1 MNQLSHP
8 LQSWI
13 PYKIDIKDDQA
24 FCRWLNTFNKPF
36 VEPFFDETIGRCRAL
51 DPHVSDFASVSDLV
65 VLKDWATDLNSVK
78 PTAFIFHISRC
89 GSTLVS
95 QLLGMNECNVS
106 LAEVPFF
113 DDILRLHFN
122 KAEFDKTK
130 TGQLFTDAVKFYG
143 QKRSGKETGLFIK
156 ADSWHIFFYEQI
168 RELYPDVPFVFLY
181 RKPDEVLNSHQKRRG
196 MQAVPGLIEPE
207 LFGFSREETLQ
218 MNQDIYTAKMIES
231 YFSKYLEIVEK
242 DKLSIFLNYNIGIL
256 PMIEQIA
263 SFIKLEISD
272 AEFSAMAVR
281 SQYHSKY
288 PDTTFSEKQV
298 SIADEYLDTAF
309 SLYKKLVEIAG

>member
-1 MNQLSHP
+1 MTQFLHP

-13 PYKIDIKDDQA
+13 PYKIDIKDDQI
-24 FCRWLNTFNKPF
+24 FCKWLNTFNKPF

-51 DPHVSDFASVSDLV
+51 DPHVGDFLSVSDLM
-65 VLKDWATDLNSVK
+65 VLEDWAEGLNTIK

-95 QLLGMNECNVS
+95 QLLGVNAHNIS

-122 KAEFDKTK
+122 KAEFDKAK
-130 TGQLFTDAVKFYG
+130 TGRLFTDAIKFYG
-143 QKRSGKETGLFIK
+143 QKRNGKETDLFIK
-156 ADSWHIFFYEQI
+156 ADSWHVFFYEQI
-168 RELYPDVPFVFLY
+168 RELYPDVPFIFLY
-181 RKPDEVLNSHQKRRG
+181 RKPDEVLSSHQKRRG

-207 LFGFSREETLQ
+207 LFGFNREETLQ
-218 MNQDIYTAKMIES
+218 MNQDVYTAKIIES
-231 YFSKYLEIVEK
+231 YFSKYLEIIGE
-242 DKLSIFLNYNIGIL
+242 DKLSLFLNYNIGIL
-256 PMIEQIA
+256 PIIEKVA
-263 SFIKLEISD
+263 SFINLEIRD
-272 AEFSAMAVR
+272 DEFSVMALR

-288 PDTTFSEKQV
+288 PDATFSEKPV

-309 SLYKKLVEIAG
+309 GLYRKLVEIAG